1 MRSALL
7 AIGHWPLAPYRT
19 DLTPAA
25 NSQQR
30 GDYLGSTHTIVRD
43 FTKLEMWQLG
53 MDIAVEVTEI
63 LETIPTTKAGY
74 KIRDQADDAAC
85 SIASNIAEGSSRRSE
100 KEKYRYFEY
109 ALGSA
114 FELQTRMLILQRR
127 KYADEALV
135 NGFLEKVVTVQKK
148 IGAFMGVLNA

>member
-1 MRSALL
+1 M
-7 AIGHWPLAPYRT
+7 
-19 DLTPAA
+19 
-25 NSQQR
+25 
-30 GDYLGSTHTIVRD
+30 RD

-53 MDIAVEVTEI
+53 MDIAVEVTDI
-63 LETIPTTKAGY
+63 LEAIPMTKAGF

-148 IGAFMGVLNA
+148 IGAFMGVLSA

>member
-1 MRSALL
+1 M
-7 AIGHWPLAPYRT
+7 
-19 DLTPAA
+19 
-25 NSQQR
+25 
-30 GDYLGSTHTIVRD
+30 RD

-63 LETIPTTKAGY
+63 LETIPQTKAGF

-85 SIASNIAEGSSRRSE
+85 SIPSNLAEGSSRRSE
-100 KEKYRYFEY
+100 KEKYRYYEY

-127 KYADEALV
+127 KFVDEVVLTR
-135 NGFLEKVVTVQKK
+135 FLERLVTLQRKM
-148 IGAFMGVLNA
+148 GAFMGVLKA